1 MITLK
6 ENMTILFEGDSITDA
21 GRSRE
26 NDGFLGFGYPTLV
39 AATMQAWYPELYLK
53 FINRAVSGN
62 RTIDLVQRWAADAET
77 IKPDVI
83 SIMIGINDTW
93 RRYDSNDP
101 TSTEAFEANYRNVLE
116 RSKKLTDDLIII
128 EPYLQLV
135 QPGQENWLKDDLV
148 NKIGVCRKLAVEF
161 GTEYIPMHSIMQ
173 EAAKLASP
181 AYWAADGVHPT
192 WAGHALIAE
201 HYTELFEG

>member
-1 MITLK
+1 
-6 ENMTILFEGDSITDA
+6 
-21 GRSRE
+21 
-26 NDGFLGFGYPTLV
+26 
-39 AATMQAWYPELYLK
+39 
-53 FINRAVSGN
+53 
-62 RTIDLVQRWAADAET
+62 
-77 IKPDVI
+77 
-83 SIMIGINDTW
+83 IMIGINDTW

-173 EAAKLASP
+173 DAAKLAAP

>member
-1 MITLK
+1 MTLK

>member
-26 NDGFLGFGYPTLV
+26 NDDFLGFGYPTLV
-39 AATMQAWYPELYLK
+39 AAYMKAWYPELDLK
-53 FINRAVSGN
+53 FVNRAVSGN

-173 EAAKLASP
+173 DAAKLAAP

>member
-1 MITLK
+1 MTLK
-6 ENMTILFEGDSITDA
+6 KNMTILFEGDSITDA

-26 NDGFLGFGYPTLV
+26 DDSFLGFGYATLV
-39 AATMQAWYPELYLK
+39 AAEMLCSYPEYGLK
-53 FINRAVSGN
+53 FINRSVSGN

-101 TSTEAFEANYRNVLE
+101 TSTEAFEANYRDILV
-116 RSKKLTDDLIII
+116 RSKKLTDDIIII

-135 QPGQENWLKDDLV
+135 QPGQENWLKDDLI
-148 NKIGVCRKLAVEF
+148 NKIGVCRKLACEF
-161 GTEYIPMHSIMQ
+161 GTEYIPMQSIMAD
-173 EAAKLASP
+173 AAKLAAPS
-181 AYWAADGVHPT
+181 YWAADGVHPT
-192 WAGHALIAE
+192 WAGYALIAD
-201 HYTELFEG
+201 HYMDLFEG